1 MANLIFPTSVV
12 IPNTVPTNGNTVPIS
27 GDQAIT
33 NTTEL
38 FLYGAYSLEN
48 ITNGDTINF
57 GNSVA
62 PPMQI
67 NKVLNRVSGNVWLEV
82 IGYVELKPNY
92 PTLLLKDWKK
102 GIERLPNNPAF
113 TGFNF

>member
-1 MANLIFPTSVV
+1 
-12 IPNTVPTNGNTVPIS
+12 
-27 GDQAIT
+27 
-33 NTTEL
+33 
-38 FLYGAYSLEN
+38 
-48 ITNGDTINF
+48 
-57 GNSVA
+57 
-62 PPMQI
+62 MQI

-92 PTLLLKDWKK
+92 PTLLVKDWKK